1 MDYKGPRCKNRKV
14 ILTLVWLL
22 ELQADIRSLHS
33 YELAKYRPAEQ
44 GTLQTHTREGAQGNY
59 MHIVCQHSWFN
70 L

>member
-44 GTLQTHTREGAQGNY
+44 GTLQTTNQVVVILARSQ
-59 MHIVCQHSWFN
+59 